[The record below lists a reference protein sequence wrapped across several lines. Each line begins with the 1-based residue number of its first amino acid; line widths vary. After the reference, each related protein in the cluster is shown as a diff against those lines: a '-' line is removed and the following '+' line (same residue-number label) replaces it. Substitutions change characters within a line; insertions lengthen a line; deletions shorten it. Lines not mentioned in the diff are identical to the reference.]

1 MNAEEKKLLL
11 LLATTLR
18 QHLVESYQF
27 VPSPPTAESHS
38 VPVQALD
45 KAIAE
50 LHAIKPV
57 RK

>member
-11 LLATTLR
+11 LLASTLR
-18 QHLVESYQF
+18 QHLIESYQF

-38 VPVQALD
+38 GPVMALD
-45 KAIAE
+45 QAIKE